1 MWQLYVFSF
10 LAGLLAANGVPHFIK
25 GGLGQKH
32 QTPFGKP
39 SSAVV
44 NVYWGWFNFVVAA
57 IFLHFGHVRA
67 HEYRAFVLLAVAAL
81 LMTLLNSTFW
91 SKHPKDKF
99 ES

>member
-57 IFLHFGHVRA
+57 IILHMA
-67 HEYRAFVLLAVAAL
+67 MCELTNIELLYCWL
-81 LMTLLNSTFW
+81 
-91 SKHPKDKF
+91 
-99 ES
+99 

>member
-1 MWQLYVFSF
+1 MWQLYVFSLF
-10 LAGLLAANGVPHFIK
+10 AGLLAANGAPHFIK

-44 NVYWGWFNFVVAA
+44 NVCWGWINLVAAA

-67 HEYRAFVLLAVAAL
+67 HEYRAFALFAIGLL
-81 LMTLLNSTFW
+81 LMSLFNAYFW
-91 SKHPKDKF
+91 SKLPEYTK
-99 ES
+99 